1 MRIRSPFT
9 NWVGFGVEYGTFD
22 SGSRLGRFAFMIA
35 EYQRMGQIDY
45 SGWSTALS
53 LR

>member
-9 NWVGFGVEYGTFD
+9 HWDGSGGEYGTYD

-35 EYQRMGQIDY
+35 EYQRMGQIDH